1 MKSGE
6 KVNSQDTGN
15 PELKRV
21 STPGRFSMRN
31 KGLSRTTDPSQ
42 AQARPSCTKSGNEA
56 HVNKNTCPATG
67 RRCLKCGR
75 RNHFARMCKGTA
87 NNRKDKRANAVECE
101 QQTTTHTVSQEENF

>member
-42 AQARPSCTKSGNEA
+42 AQARPSCTKCGNEA

-101 QQTTTHTVSQEENF
+101 QQATTHSVSQEENY